1 MEKFKKTVYIAT
13 FVSLAAQISFN
24 FLTDGF
30 IIAMSVLVMAIF
42 IYCYEDLSPSY
53 VAFCSGVFSPL
64 VRLLIQV
71 VDGAALAD
79 TIPMVIPDMIFFF
92 SYGAIYPLIYRY
104 VVRAEKS
111 IRNFAYVALFCDFFS
126 NVVELAVRSAQ
137 QEANLLTLKNI
148 VYLLLIALFRT
159 VLIQT
164 ILLAME
170 TYSNLLVDEEHDRE
184 YRRLIVQE
192 SIFENEL
199 YVMDKN
205 AAEIEMLM
213 KQAFSLYRSM
223 EDLDV
228 PKELKDCALDISK
241 NAHEIKGDYLGI
253 VDVLKDTFVEH
264 ADEGSLGI
272 RDIISIEKGNLQ
284 SVFKR
289 RGYSVEIAVKIRTDF
304 QVKEYFKMMSVIR
317 NLVLNGAEAIAPEE
331 GKVTVTV
338 REEGTSYVILVRDN
352 GPGIRA
358 DQLDTIFF
366 EGYSTKFDART
377 GNVQRGVGLTLVRD
391 YVEHCFQG
399 DIRVESE
406 EGKYAQFTLILPKAA
421 FEEEKDAVLHR

>member
-1 MEKFKKTVYIAT
+1 MKKIKKTVYIAA
-13 FVSLAAQISFN
+13 FVSLSAQISFN

-42 IYCYEDLSPSY
+42 IYCYEDLSASY
-53 VAFCSGVFSPL
+53 VAFCSGIFSPL

-71 VDGAALAD
+71 LDGAVLPD
-79 TIPMVIPDMIFFF
+79 TAVLVIPDMTFFF
-92 SYGAIYPLIYRY
+92 SYGILYPLIYRY
-104 VVRAEKS
+104 VIRAPKS
-111 IRNFAYVALFCDFFS
+111 IRNFAYVALACDFLS
-126 NVVELAVRSAQ
+126 NVMELGMRSIL
-137 QEANLLTLKNI
+137 QEVNLITPKNI
-148 VYLLLIALFRT
+148 VYLFLIALCRT

-170 TYSNLLVDEEHDRE
+170 AYSSLLIREEHDRE

-205 AAEIEMLM
+205 TAEIEELM
-213 KQAFSLYRSM
+213 KQAFQLYKAM
-223 EDLDV
+223 EGLDV
-228 PKELKDCALDISK
+228 PAELKDTALDISK

-253 VDVLKDTFVEH
+253 IDVLKDTFVEH

-284 SVFKR
+284 SMFKR
-289 RGYSVEIAVKIRTDF
+289 RGYSVEIAVKMRTDF
-304 QVKEYFKMMSVIR
+304 QVREYFKMMSVIR
-317 NLVLNGAEAIAPEE
+317 NLVLNGAEAIAPGE

-338 REEGTSYVILVRDN
+338 REEEESYLILVRDS

-358 DQLDTIFF
+358 DSLETIFYD
-366 EGYSTKFDART
+366 GYSTKFDEKT
-377 GNVQRGVGLTLVRD
+377 GNVQRGVGLTLVKD
-391 YVEHCFQG
+391 YVENCFHG
-399 DIRVESE
+399 SIAVESVV
-406 EGKYAQFTLILPKAA
+406 GWYTQFTLTLPKAV
-421 FEEEKDAVLHR
+421 FEEATDAVLHR